1 MEIGECISLKT
12 HFKVIKITKQL
23 CDEVQEAFEIAR
35 KQDKISKEFIYG
47 DSNPWNTWKM
57 IYKFHG
63 IVWDENVGFYFL
75 ANYGTENQR
84 AEQSIMSND
93 RIIESSL
100 FDEQFLLSEKEYQR
114 YFATVI

>member
-12 HFKVIKITKQL
+12 HFKVIKITEQL
-23 CDEVQEAFEIAR
+23 GDEVREAFETAR
-35 KQDKISKEFIYG
+35 KQDDSSS
-47 DSNPWNTWKM
+47 DSNPRNTWKM

-63 IVWDENVGFYFL
+63 IVWSEVFGFYFL

-84 AEQSIMSND
+84 RQQTITLND
-93 RIIESSL
+93 RIIESPL

-114 YFATVI
+114 YFGTVI